1 MKTEE
6 EKNRKLCQWV
16 MSAISTDPDDI
27 PIKYSLNSLKQIIR
41 QEIDNYLREIGCSLV
56 EK

>member
-1 MKTEE
+1 METEE
-6 EKNRKLCQWV
+6 EKNIICQWV
-16 MSAISTDPDDI
+16 MSSIPTDPDDI

-41 QEIDNYLREIGCSLV
+41 QEIDNYLRKIGCSLV